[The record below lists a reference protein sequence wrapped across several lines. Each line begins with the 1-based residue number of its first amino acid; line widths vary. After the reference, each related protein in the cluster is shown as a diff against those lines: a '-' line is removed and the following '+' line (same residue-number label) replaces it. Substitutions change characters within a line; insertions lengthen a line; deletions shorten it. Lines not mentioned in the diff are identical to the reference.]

1 MTDFT
6 NFNRQENF
14 NRIELSFLSNTIRTF
29 SEYGAGM
36 DNFINRMH
44 GLQDGFLYNDLMELC
59 DTFIKENAD
68 EAKEDGNLVSL
79 YRAKAD
85 LELIVKKAQDLPVIS
100 QATAHTLV

>member
-1 MTDFT
+1 MANYT

-29 SEYGAGM
+29 SQYGHGFN
-36 DNFINRMH
+36 NFINSLH

-79 YRAKAD
+79 YRAEAD

-100 QATAHTLV
+100 QATAHSLV